1 MADFAGKKYL
11 VVGGSTGI
19 GLATVRSLAA
29 HGAEVAVWSR
39 HVGDDL
45 HTLMDEYDSV
55 AHTEL
60 DVREELD
67 PDSLDLPNEL
77 AGVVYAPGS
86 ISLGSFRQ
94 LKTDQYQSDFDVNV
108 LGAVRVLKHCL
119 QPLARGGGGSVVF
132 FSTVA
137 VQIGL
142 SFHASIAAAK
152 GALEGLAKSLAAELA
167 GKNIRVNVVAPSAT
181 DTPLAEGILGS
192 EKKRESSAERHPLK
206 RVGDPAEVGEAVR
219 FLLSD
224 DAGWITG
231 QVLGID
237 GGLSSLRP

>member
-1 MADFAGKKYL
+1 MADLAGKTYL

-19 GLATVRSLAA
+19 GLAAVRSLASR
-29 HGAEVAVWSR
+29 GATVSVWSR
-39 HVGDDL
+39 HSGEELQKLMSEHHVTHTEVNVRKELNPDDL
-45 HTLMDEYDSV
+45 DI
-55 AHTEL
+55 
-60 DVREELD
+60 
-67 PDSLDLPNEL
+67 PNEL

-86 ISLGSFRQ
+86 ITLGSFRQ
-94 LKTDQYQSDFDVNV
+94 LKPEQYQSDFDVNV
-108 LGAVRVLKHCL
+108 LGAVRVLQHCL
-119 QPLARGGGGSVVF
+119 QPLARGGGGSVVL

-152 GALEGLAKSLAAELA
+152 GAVEGLAKSLAAELA
-167 GKNIRVNVVAPSAT
+167 GKNIRVNVIAPSAT
-181 DTPLAEGILGS
+181 DTPLADGILGS
-192 EKKRESSAERHPLK
+192 DKKRESSAERHPLK